1 VTMPWKEPRP
11 ALACWLLAALTL
23 ACLLPFAGKAVH
35 MDDPLFIWT
44 AKHIQAQPIDFYGF
58 SVDWG
63 YEDTPM
69 TTAMQNPPLAAYYM
83 AAVGAIFG
91 WSEVALHCGYIL
103 PALALV
109 LGTYALARKFCSHPF
124 TVALLLISSPV
135 FMISSTGLMCDTMM
149 SALWVWAVFFW
160 IKGLEPENPRLLL
173 TAATFVAACSLTKY
187 FGICLIPLLVVYS
200 FLQRKSAGRWLLYFL
215 WPMIILLA
223 YQWWTA
229 RLYGRGLLADS
240 ANMAVAKRTATGA
253 LSRTIETLAFC
264 GGCFFAALPALPLLW
279 GKRGTFLGAGGAGLM
294 GLLIVAM
301 GKVGNFAVVEAGQ
314 VKWWYLLQISM
325 FVLGAIVILALAW
338 NDFRRN
344 RNPASLVLLLWIAGV
359 LVFVGGINW
368 TVAGRNFLPLAPA
381 AALLVVRRLELSPG
395 NGAKYLC
402 WPLGISL
409 AVALMVAGADWRL
422 AGVARDAAVNLTK
435 PLVPRYKSI
444 AFEGHW
450 GFQYYM
456 EQLGF
461 EPLRRNPLVLKTN
474 EAFIVPLQNTSLFRL
489 PDNLAAKEA
498 EFNYFP
504 SKWISIQNA
513 KAGAGDYSDGW
524 GPMPFVFGPALAET
538 YLVVRVK

>member
-1 VTMPWKEPRP
+1 MPWKEPRP

-187 FGICLIPLLVVYS
+187 FGICLIPLLLVYS

-264 GGCFFAALPALPLLW
+264 GGCFFCRLACIAIALGKKRNVPGRGRGWANGPLDRGHGKSGELCRGGGGPGEMVVFVTNLDVRSGRDRHPGAGLERLQAQSQSRLPRSAALD
-279 GKRGTFLGAGGAGLM
+279 RGRFGLCGRDQLDRGRTQFSAVGAGGSVAGRSPP
-294 GLLIVAM
+294 GTFTWKRREIPLLAI
-301 GKVGNFAVVEAGQ
+301 GNFAGRRAYGGRCGLEVGRR
-314 VKWWYLLQISM
+314 
-325 FVLGAIVILALAW
+325 GARC
-338 NDFRRN
+338 RR
-344 RNPASLVLLLWIAGV
+344 
-359 LVFVGGINW
+359 
-368 TVAGRNFLPLAPA
+368 
-381 AALLVVRRLELSPG
+381 
-395 NGAKYLC
+395 
-402 WPLGISL
+402 
-409 AVALMVAGADWRL
+409 
-422 AGVARDAAVNLTK
+422 
-435 PLVPRYKSI
+435 
-444 AFEGHW
+444 
-450 GFQYYM
+450 
-456 EQLGF
+456 
-461 EPLRRNPLVLKTN
+461 
-474 EAFIVPLQNTSLFRL
+474 
-489 PDNLAAKEA
+489 
-498 EFNYFP
+498 
-504 SKWISIQNA
+504 
-513 KAGAGDYSDGW
+513 
-524 GPMPFVFGPALAET
+524 
-538 YLVVRVK
+538 